1 MGGVCRNSGGTRLWR
16 IPGLARGDLAE
27 LFLMRADSNDGS
39 GQLTPA
45 ARVALEELVAYLSDQ
60 IPPLFF
66 AESVQD
72 LFGVPP
78 QVVAAQIVAW
88 SSSMP

>member
-1 MGGVCRNSGGTRLWR
+1 MPKLGRYSTVAY
-16 IPGLARGDLAE
+16 P
-27 LFLMRADSNDGS
+27 RA
-39 GQLTPA
+39 TPA